1 MMKMPLIFS
10 FKVGDQDRAAL
21 LREWCVDNVMYTW
34 QKRGLFT
41 NVNFRFEHEGTV
53 YSHDFYLFGYSAFE
67 VYINFNDSNMPIV
80 ASRTVLFDGL
90 ADDKDVNRYVLVR
103 LLLTLCDKPE
113 LKVIIYDTYLGDDI
127 TQAFSIV
134 GFQCF
139 KKRFRSDFFKSYDFE
154 KLDQLYFRY
163 LICKLLPIYI
173 HVHFHSDLSIFA
185 TVSNRLYDPARGLY
199 RSAKNPQQSNAKY
212 KVHEL
217 VKDGDDSIH
226 AHWEAR
232 PTVSQN
238 IFASQLP
245 LHPDSKISR
254 TESATSFPRSQRLLA
269 QQRKSDNLKELK
281 EIEEASNRAKCQKEA
296 ADQAAEIEEAANRAK
311 VRKEAADQA
320 KLLKDEAKIRIEAE
334 KKRKLEERETLQKE
348 AFIRRETNRQRN
360 EQQKIDAEAKREEKK
375 RKHEDERTVAAL
387 ALKRKLEEQAA
398 AAQKR
403 KFAEEVELRKLEQE
417 AAALKLKNEHQAAEA
432 AALKLKNKQQAAEA
446 AALKLKNEQQAVEAV
461 AEAAALKLKIEQ
473 QAAEAVAEAVAEAA
487 ALKMK
492 IEQQSAEAAA
502 LKLEIEQRAAE
513 AVALKLEIQQ
523 QAAEAIRR
531 QDTSRRLEVETADIE
546 ASKSYK
552 EAELK
557 GLVAELEEAKLR
569 ISILRNLEEA
579 QKKEEKIW
587 YHEDMLPNQKV
598 ILFRLH
604 MMPKFLT

>member
-1 MMKMPLIFS
+1 MLSEAGTPNMTKMPLIFS
-10 FKVGDQDRAAL
+10 FTVGDQDRAAL

-139 KKRFRSDFFKSYDFE
+139 KKRFRCDFFKTYDFE

-217 VKDGDDSIH
+217 VKDGDDIIH

-254 TESATSFPRSQRLLA
+254 TESATSFPRSQRLMA
-269 QQRKSDNLKELK
+269 QQRKSDTLKELK
-281 EIEEASNRAKCQKEA
+281 EIEEAANRAKCEKEA
-296 ADQAAEIEEAANRAK
+296 ADQAAEIKEAANRAK
-311 VRKEAADQA
+311 FRKEAADQA
-320 KLLKDEAKIRIEAE
+320 KLLKDEAKIRIESE
-334 KKRKLEERETLQKE
+334 KKRKLAERETLQKE
-348 AFIRRETNRQRN
+348 AFNRRETNRQRN

-375 RKHEDERTVAAL
+375 RKHEDERIVAAL

-398 AAQKR
+398 AAHKR
-403 KFAEEVELRKLEQE
+403 KFAEEEVELRKLEQE
-417 AAALKLKNEHQAAEA
+417 AAALKLKNE
-432 AALKLKNKQQAAEA
+432 QQAAEA
-446 AALKLKNEQQAVEAV
+446 AALKLKNEQQAAEAV

-487 ALKMK
+487 ALKLK
-492 IEQQSAEAAA
+492 IEQQAAEAAA

-513 AVALKLEIQQ
+513 AVALKLEIKQ

-531 QDTSRRLEVETADIE
+531 QDTSRRLEVQTTDIE

-557 GLVAELEEAKLR
+557 RLDAEIEEAKLR
-569 ISILRNLEEA
+569 ISTLRNLEEG
-579 QKKEEKIW
+579 QKKEEKLW
-587 YHEDMLPNQKV
+587 YHKDMLPNQKV
-598 ILFRLH
+598 ILFQLH
-604 MMPKFLT
+604 MMPNFLT